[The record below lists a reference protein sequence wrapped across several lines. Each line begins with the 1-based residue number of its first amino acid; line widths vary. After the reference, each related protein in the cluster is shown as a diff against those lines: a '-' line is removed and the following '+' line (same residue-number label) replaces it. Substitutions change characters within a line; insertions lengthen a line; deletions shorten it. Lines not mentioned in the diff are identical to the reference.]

1 MTNIQMKQDQSNFA
15 DIVKNIITDDE
26 INEN

>member
-1 MTNIQMKQDQSNFA
+1 MTNIQMNKDQSNFA